1 MNDGDNERVGPMLN
15 PPHLGELIREG
26 MEEMGWNVTG
36 TAARLNCDRGTLSR
50 VLNGRAGCVRKYGV
64 GSGRDRLGN
73 RGALDAH
80 AGELRTGAGAP
91 QAKCARPGRE
101 RCGRVNG
108 D

>member
-50 VLNGRAGCVRKYGV
+50 VLNGRAGLSANMALALEEIGWGTR
-64 GSGRDRLGN
+64 R
-73 RGALDAH
+73 ALDAH